1 LNLISLIGTLIR
13 PCRLTLLAIL
23 FAMIVQTVMSIA
35 GPWPLKIVL
44 DNVVGSHKA
53 PAWLDGLLGHAFGG
67 HSKMQ
72 IAIAVAAGLTQIGV
86 LSFAVVQV
94 ARSSGMVAENVF
106 STAIAASL
114 ISILLNVFIVRG
126 TLKWVG
132 GKFSGRGKLQS
143 ATVTREA

>member
-1 LNLISLIGTLIR
+1 LISLIGTLIR
-13 PCRLTLLAIL
+13 PYRLTLLAIL
-23 FAMIVQTVMSIA
+23 FAMIVQTVMSVA

-44 DNVVGSHKA
+44 DNVVASHKA
-53 PAWLDGLLGHAFGG
+53 PVWLDGLLGHALGG
-67 HSKMQ
+67 HSKMH
-72 IAIAVAAGLTQIGV
+72 IAFAAAAGLTQIGE
-86 LSFAVVQV
+86 LSFVVVQV

-132 GKFSGRGKLQS
+132 GKFSGRGKLRS
-143 ATVTREA
+143 PTVTREA